1 MARTHTAPLK
11 TARWAAL
18 RNHVAHRAGF
28 RCEHCNEFL
37 GMTGQADHVVPRSIC
52 EDVGIGVYDP
62 SNLQYLCTSCHSTKT
77 NRERWGDRANPTER
91 AKALRRVQVS
101 GRDKFLE
108 AAGISSSDE
117 RADHAQISND
127 PTGTVPPP

>member
-77 NRERWGDRANPTER
+77 NRERWGSKPAKER
-91 AKALRRVQVS
+91 REPRRSTVS
-101 GRDKFLE
+101 GRDQFLN
-108 AAGISSSDE
+108 ATGIASLSKGE
-117 RADHAQISND
+117 TLN
-127 PTGTVPPP
+127 

>member
-62 SNLQYLCTSCHSTKT
+62 VNGGVPNLQRSGA
-77 NRERWGDRANPTER
+77 NRVGQPSPGAIN
-91 AKALRRVQVS
+91 S
-101 GRDKFLE
+101 
-108 AAGISSSDE
+108 
-117 RADHAQISND
+117 
-127 PTGTVPPP
+127 